1 MATEEEQPVAVS
13 TDDLVAKFSS
23 QLPEE
28 RSQDDLRAM
37 IEECGG
43 DEATIQQKLAEWWD
57 AGPEESGAEKTE
69 EPPPQPEEPVQE
81 ENPNEEDAPTEEPER
96 KKEEPAPSPKS
107 GGDAPPTEKKE
118 RSSEKRSSE
127 DGKKRSDKSR
137 SKRKGSQ
144 DKEMMDFRHL
154 MVKGLELK
162 RSRGG
167 NSEKCVI
174 YMDVTCRT
182 FFCAKQKN
190 AANAKAYRV
199 EDIKEASA
207 SSSNEKIISLVHRE
221 GTLDLEVSSPKV
233 RDYLVRMLNKL
244 FALEKNRA
252 NDPDAADGG
261 RSSTGG
267 SSRSGKSSSRRT
279 SSKTGRS
286 RRDRDRD
293 DDDGPRRRHQVSQ
306 VRLLAEHCY
315 SMGDDKIEEL
325 VTAKIPTHSRWESY
339 QEFKDKIN
347 RRDELIRSLQEG
359 LGTINS
365 ERVRFQRACED
376 IELHH
381 QDELQEL
388 KQHLAM
394 ALQSFQELQR
404 ASEHRESEMR
414 EALKGAMEKSTK
426 FEAEK
431 SALMD
436 TMNDQRMNAAASEK
450 EVEMLKEAMTKQAQ
464 DLEKKTAECED
475 ARKRFAQVKEAL
487 TVERNLRAR
496 AEIKEE
502 QMRQETIALTGQMHA
517 VRDKFQN
524 EIHTNT
530 KEVED
535 RTAELEEKIKGLED
549 ELKVAKETLAG
560 KEHELTV
567 AQGEMEALKSSLEQ
581 TSNKASELAKLAEKA
596 GQVEG
601 LQHTIEQLE
610 AEMESKG
617 ANHEKE
623 IERLRVVV
631 AEQEQK
637 LTEADDIRR
646 KMHNIIQE
654 LRGNIRV
661 YIRVRPFLP
670 GDGIDL
676 EGKLRPSVISKTDGA
691 TAEIIKYEGDDA
703 VETHKWTFDKAFD
716 MATTQDDIFHEVSEF
731 VQSALDGYNVCIFS
745 YGQTGSGKTHTMQ
758 GYGRGEMAGI
768 IPRAIAQIGNYR
780 DMMIEKGW
788 AYTMQVTFIEIY
800 NEYTYDL
807 LRPEGSEK
815 SSLDIKMD
823 KRGRTYVEGATK
835 MEINPSDNQ
844 AIDDLMDT
852 AALHRQTASTQ
863 MNAQSSRSH
872 SIFTLH
878 LEGLNKELGARVK
891 GALHLCDLAGSERVS
906 RSGAEGERLKE
917 AVNINKSLSCLTD
930 VFNALG
936 NKQAFIPFRNSKLTY
951 FLQPALSGDG
961 KTMMFVNVSPTEAS
975 YFETLCSLRF
985 AAAVNKVEL
994 GKAQRN
1000 VQEVPTE
1007 KESGR
1012 DRSTTPTREKSSK
1025 SKSPAPS
1032 KGRSKAGAGRRK

>member
-1 MATEEEQPVAVS
+1 MQKWGPQV
-13 TDDLVAKFSS
+13 
-23 QLPEE
+23 PEE
-28 RSQDDLRAM
+28 RSQDELKAL
-37 IEECGG
+37 IEEAGG
-43 DEATIQQKLAEWWD
+43 DESIIQQKVAEWWESP
-57 AGPEESGAEKTE
+57 AEEEGGAQ
-69 EPPPQPEEPVQE
+69 PAPEEPKAE
-81 ENPNEEDAPTEEPER
+81 ETEAKKPE
-96 KKEEPAPSPKS
+96 EEPAPEEPPQEKAPADEGDKASSVPSPRS
-107 GGDAPPTEKKE
+107 GDEGPPPEKKE
-118 RSSEKRSSE
+118 RSSEKRSSD
-127 DGKKRSDKSR
+127 DGKKRSEKSR

-162 RSRGG
+162 RYRGG

-199 EDIKEASA
+199 EDIKEATA

-221 GTLDLEVSSPKV
+221 GQLDLEVSSPKV

-252 NDPDAADGG
+252 NDPDASESGG
-261 RSSTGG
+261 RSST

-279 SSKTGRS
+279 SSGKSRSS

-414 EALKGAMEKSTK
+414 EALKGAMERSTK
-426 FEAEK
+426 FESEK

-475 ARKRFAQVKEAL
+475 ARKRFSQVKEAL

-535 RTAELEEKIKGLED
+535 RTAELEEKIKGLEED
-549 ELKVAKETLAG
+549 LKSAQDTLAT

-581 TSNKASELAKLAEKA
+581 TSNKADELAKLAEKA

-610 AEMESKG
+610 AEMQSKG

-623 IERLRVVV
+623 IERLKVLV

-637 LTEADDIRR
+637 LTEADENRR

-661 YIRVRPFLP
+661 YVRVRPFLP

-676 EGKLRPSVISKTDGA
+676 EGKLRPSIVSKTDGV
-691 TAEIIKYEGDDA
+691 TAEITKYEGEEA
-703 VETHKWTFDKAFD
+703 IETHKWTFDKAFD
-716 MATTQDDIFHEVSEF
+716 MATSQDDIFNEVSEF

-758 GYGRGEMAGI
+758 GYGRNEMAGI

-780 DMMIEKGW
+780 DMMMEKGW
-788 AYTMQVTFIEIY
+788 VYTMQVTFIEIY
-800 NEYTYDL
+800 NEQTYDL
-807 LRPEGSEK
+807 LRAEGAEK
-815 SSLDIKMD
+815 ESLDIKLD
-823 KRGRTYVEGATK
+823 KKGRTYVEGATK
-835 MEINPSDNQ
+835 MEIDPSDNK

-936 NKQAFIPFRNSKLTY
+936 NKQAYIPFRNSKLTY

-961 KTMMFVNVSPTEAS
+961 KTMMFVNLSPTEAS
-975 YFETLCSLRF
+975 YFESLCSLRF

-1000 VQEVPTE
+1000 VQELPTE
-1007 KESGR
+1007 KEGR
-1012 DRSTTPTREKSSK
+1012 DRSTTPPRDKGGK
-1025 SKSPAPS
+1025 SKSPGPS
-1032 KGRSKAGAGRRK
+1032 KGGRAKAGASRRK